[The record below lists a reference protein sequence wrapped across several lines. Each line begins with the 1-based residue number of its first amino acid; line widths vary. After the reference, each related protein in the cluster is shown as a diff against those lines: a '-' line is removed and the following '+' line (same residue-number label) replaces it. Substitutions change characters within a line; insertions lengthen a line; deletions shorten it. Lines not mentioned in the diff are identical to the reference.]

1 MARGSCCFY
10 LSPASIEKQ
19 LTVNGSVCR
28 TDIHWLQHIRGLR
41 ACAVLSQVHR
51 CYVRQ
56 PSTIAA
62 PHLYLWCV
70 NGIKTHRWLSLEDKS
85 HILVSKLHAC
95 LVTLNG
101 ALAKVQAKIFSL
113 TLSHITS
120 FLCGFLLFLSTLF
133 PSFMSAFPHIKYI
146 FSPITCSTIYPSG
159 MFWCELQSF
168 GALF

>member
-10 LSPASIEKQ
+10 LSPVSIEKQ

-28 TDIHWLQHIRGLR
+28 TDIQWLRHIRGLR
-41 ACAVLSQVHR
+41 ACALLSQVHR

-56 PSTIAA
+56 PSTTAA
-62 PHLYLWCV
+62 LRLYLRCV
-70 NGIKTHRWLSLEDKS
+70 YEIKTHRWPSLEDKS
-85 HILVSKLHAC
+85 HTLVSELHAC
-95 LVTLNG
+95 LVTPNG

-133 PSFMSAFPHIKYI
+133 LCFMSAFPHIKYI
-146 FSPITCSTIYPSG
+146 FFLSPVVLFIHLEC
-159 MFWCELQSF
+159 F
-168 GALF
+168 GVSCRAFF